1 MATNEFEYPLG
12 VIHGDGHI
20 SHERKGIT
28 ITVSLKD
35 ENYKDL
41 LKRMFVEAFGCELH
55 EYRQVGGYH
64 LSTWKLEATKHFL
77 CLKHVGHWIIPKLEH
92 PEEYLAGLFDTDG
105 HVGLRFWRGTTI
117 MRIKLCQKPNGNL
130 VMPMLQALGLN
141 PLMRRYKCG
150 RHSQDIISI
159 RTCEFELFAEKVP
172 LEHPRKVAMLKKILE
187 YRRKHRCARVTP
199 SMAAEAVRLHQAGMR
214 CSEVA
219 RTMGLGWKTVG
230 YWLKKEVHFSEVA
243 QRSLLERQAI

>member
-1 MATNEFEYPLG
+1 MEKLLYLEQYFRGISPPKAFKYFSVFQVERVVMATKEFEYPLG
-12 VIHGDGHI
+12 VIHGDGHV

-64 LSTWKLEATKHFL
+64 LSTWKLEATRHFLGLKHF
-77 CLKHVGHWIIPKLEH
+77 GHWIIPKLEH

-117 MRIKLCQKPNGNL
+117 MGIKLCQKPNGNL
-130 VMPMLQALGLN
+130 KKVMPMRQALGLN
-141 PLMRRYKCG
+141 SLMRRYKCG
-150 RHSQDIISI
+150 RHSQDISAYA
-159 RTCEFELFAEKVP
+159 RASSSYSQ
-172 LEHPRKVAMLKKILE
+172 KKC
-187 YRRKHRCARVTP
+187 R
-199 SMAAEAVRLHQAGMR
+199 
-214 CSEVA
+214 
-219 RTMGLGWKTVG
+219 
-230 YWLKKEVHFSEVA
+230 
-243 QRSLLERQAI
+243 